1 LRLGVHTFCFN
12 MHGLGQGW
20 AGFDLPWGRQLSTVE
35 LFDKLVEL
43 GLDGVHLDDAVLES
57 LDSSYLREVKAAA
70 DERGLYIE
78 YNLSMDW
85 DHRQIGIQHDIGDGV
100 EIAHH
105 LGADVVK
112 VGMDMVRPRP
122 ISGSRFHPQ
131 IMERL
136 EVMKGLL
143 KQHARRAAECGVR
156 IAVENHTDLVSDE
169 LLWLLDQVDEPNVG
183 ACIDT
188 VNAFHAMENP
198 MDAIE
203 KLAPRAFTNHFRDDR
218 IEFEIWGFRLT
229 GCAVGEGDIDVRRA
243 YELIRDTSQC
253 ERINIETDLDIPM
266 DDMRE
271 AMRTEQDALVRSIRY
286 CRDVLGVG
294 SEEEGRNRSAA
305 RLTES

>member
-1 LRLGVHTFCFN
+1 MQLGVHTFCFN
-12 MHGLGQGW
+12 MHGIGQGW
-20 AGFDLPWGRQLSTVE
+20 AGFSLPWGRQLSTFE
-35 LFDKLVEL
+35 LFDKLLEL

-57 LDSSYLREVKAAA
+57 LEEPYLREVRAAA
-70 DERGLYIE
+70 EERGLYIE

-85 DHRQIGIQHDIGDGV
+85 DRREIGLQHDIGDGV

-122 ISGSRFHPQ
+122 VSGSRFHPQ
-131 IMERL
+131 VVGRL
-136 EVMKGLL
+136 EEMKGLL
-143 KQHARRAAECGVR
+143 KRHAPRAAEYGIR
-156 IAVENHTDLVSDE
+156 IAVENHTDLFSDE
-169 LLWLLDQVDEPNVG
+169 LLWLLDQVGEPNVG

-188 VNAFHAMENP
+188 VNAFHVMEDP
-198 MDAIE
+198 MQAIE

-243 YELIRDTSQC
+243 YELIRDTSPC

-266 DDMRE
+266 DDKDE
-271 AMRTEQDALVRSIRY
+271 AMRIAEDALVRSIRY

-294 SEEEGRNRSAA
+294 SEETSA
-305 RLTES
+305 

>member
-1 LRLGVHTFCFN
+1 
-12 MHGLGQGW
+12 
-20 AGFDLPWGRQLSTVE
+20 
-35 LFDKLVEL
+35 
-43 GLDGVHLDDAVLES
+43 
-57 LDSSYLREVKAAA
+57 
-70 DERGLYIE
+70 
-78 YNLSMDW
+78 MDW
-85 DHRQIGIQHDIGDGV
+85 DHREIGIQHDIGDGV

-131 IMERL
+131 IVGRL
-136 EVMKGLL
+136 EEMTATA
-143 KQHARRAAECGVR
+143 QAARARAADYGVR
-156 IAVENHTDLVSDE
+156 IAVENHTDLFSDE

-198 MDAIE
+198 MEAIE

-229 GCAVGEGDIDVRRA
+229 GCAVGEGDIDVKRA

-253 ERINIETDLDIPM
+253 KRINIETDLDIPM
-266 DDMRE
+266 DDAGE
-271 AMRTEQDALVRSIRY
+271 AMRIEEDALVRSIRY

-294 SEEEGRNRSAA
+294 SEEDA
-305 RLTES
+305 